1 MKTMRDSVC
10 ASLCASA
17 CAAATLGLLLA
28 GPAAAQKAGAGA
40 NAAAPAPAPSKNAG
54 VSGANLSISSM
65 SANGLTVQD
74 LSCKLASLGLLGAIE
89 IVGSLSSQKAALA
102 KCEPA
107 GGRPRV
113 LWTLAKG
120 HAKVSRVE
128 SASSAAAEA
137 CIAAAVGRVTSSLEG
152 TCSVVLVLEKP

>member
-1 MKTMRDSVC
+1 MKTMRDSFC
-10 ASLCASA
+10 ASLCAHA
-17 CAAATLGLLLA
+17 CAALTLGSVLA
-28 GPAAAQKAGAGA
+28 TPAAAQKPAAG
-40 NAAAPAPAPSKNAG
+40 APAPAKSKDTG

-74 LSCKLASLGLLGAIE
+74 LSCKLASLGLLGALE

-128 SASSAAAEA
+128 NASSAAAEA
-137 CIAAAVGRVTSSLEG
+137 CITAAVGRVTSSLEG

>member
-1 MKTMRDSVC
+1 MKKMRDSIC

-17 CAAATLGLLLA
+17 CAALTLGSVLVA
-28 GPAAAQKAGAGA
+28 PAAAQKTAAGASPTA
-40 NAAAPAPAPSKNAG
+40 TATAKNKDTG

-74 LSCKLASLGLLGAIE
+74 LSCKLASLGLLGALE

-120 HAKVSRVE
+120 HAKVSRVDN
-128 SASSAAAEA
+128 ASSAAAEA
-137 CIAAAVGRVTSSLEG
+137 CITAAVGRVTSSLEG